1 MANKQVEIKNPT
13 GLHARPAAEFCKLA
27 ARFVSDITVKKVG
40 VDKEGNG
47 KSVIS
52 LMTLGFNKGSV
63 IEISAEGDDAQEAVD
78 ALAAL
83 IEGGFGE
90 I

>member
-1 MANKQVEIKNPT
+1 MANRQVEIQNPT

-27 ARFVSDITVKKVG
+27 ARFTSDITVKKVG

-83 IEGGFGE
+83 IEEGFGE

>member
-1 MANKQVEIKNPT
+1 MASKQVEVKNPT

-27 ARFVSDITVKKVG
+27 ARFTSEIIVKKVG

-63 IEISAEGDDAQEAVD
+63 IDITANGDDAQEAVD
-78 ALAAL
+78 ALATL
-83 IEGGFGE
+83 VEGGFGE
-90 I
+90 V